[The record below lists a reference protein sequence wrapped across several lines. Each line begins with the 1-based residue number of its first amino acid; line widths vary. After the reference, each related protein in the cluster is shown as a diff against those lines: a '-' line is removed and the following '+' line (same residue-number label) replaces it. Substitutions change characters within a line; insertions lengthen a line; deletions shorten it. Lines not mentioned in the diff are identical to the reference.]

1 MNRKKSKRIK
11 LQSSKIIVT
20 WLRSIL
26 SEEEADKVNLKTF
39 RELLPEQ
46 THFYGGGKFLL
57 NAYTERWTQKKIKQA
72 LKILPTVKLE
82 DLTINHLLRKVEG

>member
-1 MNRKKSKRIK
+1 MNRKTSKRIK

-26 SEEEADKVNLKTF
+26 SEEEGAKVNLKTF
-39 RELLPEQ
+39 KELLPAQ

-57 NAYTERWTQKKIKQA
+57 NAYTEKWTQKKIKQA
-72 LKILPTVKLE
+72 SKLYPSIRLE
-82 DLTINHLLRKVEG
+82 DLTIDHLLRKAEF